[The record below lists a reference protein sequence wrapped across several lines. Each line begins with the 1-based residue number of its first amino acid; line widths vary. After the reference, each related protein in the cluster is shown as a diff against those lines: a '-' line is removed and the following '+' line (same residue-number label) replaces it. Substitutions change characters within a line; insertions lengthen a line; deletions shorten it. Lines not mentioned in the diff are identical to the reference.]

1 MPKRKVERRPGPLVV
16 IGGAEDR
23 EEGCDILR
31 EFVRLAGGRRARV
44 AIISVASDVPKELD
58 DLYEQTFRRL
68 GARDVHALDIR
79 TRGDANSEEAMLSI
93 GWATG
98 VFFTGGN
105 QLRITRLVGGTRL
118 DTALHRR
125 HEEGLRLAGGGAG
138 GGVM

>member
-1 MPKRKVERRPGPLVV
+1 MAKRKVERRAGPLVI

-23 EEGCDILR
+23 EENCEILS
-31 EFVRLAGGRRARV
+31 EFVRLAGGKRARL

-58 DLYEQTFRRL
+58 GLYEQAFRRL

-79 TRGDANSEEAMLSI
+79 TRGDANAEEAMLSI

-105 QLRITRLVGGTRL
+105 QLRITRLVGGTPACSRSPS
-118 DTALHRR
+118 TSART
-125 HEEGLRLAGGGAG
+125 
-138 GGVM
+138 